1 MFLYEI
7 IILAVIIALD
17 LTSKY
22 RIVSALGVT
31 EHIQTKNDITFIKNF
46 ISFSYGENT
55 GASFGIFKGKTT
67 ALIIVTAIALVVLI
81 IYMFLNKEDN
91 KFMRVCFIMI
101 LGGGFGNLFD
111 RIFIGYVRDFIRFD
125 FMKFPVFNVA
135 DSFITIGTVMLCI
148 YIMFF
153 ASKGYEKTKNPE
165 TVSETANVSQQD
177 TTVDNLKTE
186 NSEVVK
192 TEFYDIIKEEDN
204 DVKSFD
210 NENVGSEKT
219 NESVGSE
226 KTNENVYLE
235 KANENIGSEKTN
247 ENVNGKEN

>member
-22 RIVSALGVT
+22 WIVNALGVT

-81 IYMFLNKEDN
+81 VYMFLNKKDN

-101 LGGGFGNLFD
+101 LGGGLGNLFD

-125 FMKFPVFNVA
+125 FIKFPVFNIA
-135 DSFITIGTVMLCI
+135 DSFITIGTIMLCI
-148 YIMFF
+148 YVMFF
-153 ASKGYEKTKNPE
+153 SSKGVGNTENPE
-165 TVSETANVSQQD
+165 TVSETANGSEED
-177 TTVDNLKTE
+177 TTADKVKIENSDTVKTEFENIIKTE
-186 NSEVVK
+186 NS
-192 TEFYDIIKEEDN
+192 
-204 DVKSFD
+204 DVKSSD
-210 NENVGSEKT
+210 DVNNDLKT
-219 NESVGSE
+219 NKNANIDL
-226 KTNENVYLE
+226 KTNENV
-235 KANENIGSEKTN
+235 KD
-247 ENVNGKEN
+247 KEN